1 MTIRGCL
8 LFTRYRLDIKRLGIC
23 HRSIGGRGGNGGT
36 GGIHMAENTL
46 AFASQAGR
54 IPTGS
59 GLSVKEA
66 ISVLSALL
74 HPTRLE
80 IFRYLVTREP
90 NGIVPGAIAGIV
102 GAPQHTISTHLAIL
116 VRAGLLR
123 SQRKRQTVI
132 YRANVERIISLF
144 GFLVEDCCDG
154 HPALC
159 ERLRATLD
167 EGYDQF
173 PKRSG

>member
-1 MTIRGCL
+1 MT
-8 LFTRYRLDIKRLGIC
+8 
-23 HRSIGGRGGNGGT
+23 
-36 GGIHMAENTL
+36 ENTL

-54 IPTGS
+54 IATGS
-59 GLSVKEA
+59 GLSVRDA

-80 IFRYLVTREP
+80 IFRYLVRREP
-90 NGIVPGAIAGIV
+90 DGVAPGAIAGIV

-116 VRAGLLR
+116 VRANLLLSR
-123 SQRKRQTVI
+123 RQGQTI
-132 YRANVERIISLF
+132 IWRANVERILSLF
-144 GFLVEDCCDG
+144 AFLVEDCCDG

-167 EGYDQF
+167 EM
-173 PKRSG
+173 RL